1 MADAITMVSADFSR
15 LTFFDQIALYG
26 TPELSVRPPRVRD
39 LSFLFY
45 SSDFL
50 YRVTHIFWILTFY
63 VVLSVCTSFV
73 SDFCSSSQYFGTRF
87 LWLLHHGKHLS
98 LL

>member
-15 LTFFDQIALYG
+15 LTFFDQFSLSG
-26 TPELSVRPPRVRD
+26 TPELSVRPPRVRH

-45 SSDFL
+45 SSLLL
-50 YRVTHIFWILTFY
+50 YRATHIFWCLARY
-63 VVLSVCTSFV
+63 LVLSVCKALV
-73 SDFCSSSQYFGTRF
+73 SDFCSSSQDCGTRF
-87 LWLLHHGKHLS
+87 LWLLPHGKHLA

>member
-15 LTFFDQIALYG
+15 LTFFDQFYVYW
-26 TPELSVRPPRVRD
+26 TPELSVSPSRLRH

-45 SSDFL
+45 SSDLL
-50 YRVTHIFWILTFY
+50 YRVTHIFLFFTCY
-63 VVLSVCTSFV
+63 VVLSVCKAFV
-73 SDFCSSSQYFGTRF
+73 SDFCSSSQDFGTRF
-87 LWLLHHGKHLS
+87 LWLLPHGKHLA